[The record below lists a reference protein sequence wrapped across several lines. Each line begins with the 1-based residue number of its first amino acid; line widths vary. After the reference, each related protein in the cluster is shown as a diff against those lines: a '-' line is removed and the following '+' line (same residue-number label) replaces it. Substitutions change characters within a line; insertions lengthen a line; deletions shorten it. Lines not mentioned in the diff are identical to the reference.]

1 MSFDAAAENWDSDPP
16 KVERAQ
22 ILAQNIADF
31 VQGKNLNK
39 ALEFGC
45 GTGLLS
51 FQLKDAFPAID
62 LADTSEGMIA
72 VLKKKISDNSLS
84 HFSPILLGD
93 KPAFQPAAYDMVY
106 SLMTLHH
113 IENLEAT
120 FDIFYRMLKPGGYLC
135 IADLVKEDGD
145 FHTAEDNHQ
154 VHHGFEKELL
164 VKQLA
169 DHGFKEIAYRVFYS
183 INKTTGAGK
192 QKTFPLFYLMVQ
204 KT

>member
-1 MSFDAAAENWDSDPP
+1 MLFDAAAQNWDSDLQ
-16 KVERAQ
+16 KVERAKV
-22 ILAQNIADF
+22 LAQYISDF

-51 FQLKDAFPAID
+51 FHLKDAFPLID
-62 LADTSEGMIA
+62 LADTSEGMIE

-84 HFSPILLGD
+84 HFKPILLEA

-113 IENLEAT
+113 IENLDAV
-120 FDIFYRMLKPGGYLC
+120 FNDFYRMLKPGGYLC

-145 FHTAEDNHQ
+145 FHNSEDSKH
-154 VHHGFEKELL
+154 VHHGFEKEQLL
-164 VKQLA
+164 KQLKV
-169 DHGFKEIAYRVFYS
+169 HGFEEMVFQEFFF
-183 INKTTGAGK
+183 INKTTEQGK
-192 QKTFPLFYLMVQ
+192 QKNFPLFFLIVQ

>member
-1 MSFDAAAENWDSDPP
+1 MSFDAVAQNWDSDPQ

-22 ILAQNIADF
+22 ILAQYIADF
-31 VQGKNLNK
+31 TQGKNLNK

-51 FQLKDAFPAID
+51 YQLKDTFPAID

-93 KPAFQPAAYDMVY
+93 VPAFQPVAYDMVY

-120 FDIFYRMLKPGGYLC
+120 FDDFYRMLKPGGYLC
-135 IADLVKEDGD
+135 IADLVEEDGD
-145 FHTAEDNHQ
+145 FHKAEDNHH
-154 VHHGFEKELL
+154 VHHGFEKEQL
-164 VKQLA
+164 VKKLA
-169 DHGFKEIAYRVFYS
+169 AHGFKEIDYRVFYA
-183 INKTTGAGK
+183 INKTTGEGK
-192 QKTFPLFYLMVQ
+192 QKSFPLFYLMVQ
-204 KT
+204 KS

>member
-1 MSFDAAAENWDSDPP
+1 MSFDAVAQNWDSDPQ

-22 ILAQNIADF
+22 ILAQYIANF
-31 VQGKNLNK
+31 VQGKNLNQ

-51 FQLKDAFPAID
+51 YYLKETFPIID
-62 LADTSEGMIA
+62 LADTSEGMLA
-72 VLKKKISDNSLS
+72 VLKQKIADESLA
-84 HFSPILLGD
+84 HFNPLLL
-93 KPAFQPAAYDMVY
+93 KPSQYFEPATYDMVY

-113 IENLEAT
+113 IENPDHA
-120 FDIFYRMLKPGGYLC
+120 FHDFYRMLKPEGYLC

-145 FHTAEDNHQ
+145 FHNSEDSKH
-154 VHHGFEKELL
+154 VHHGFEREHL

-169 DHGFKEIAYRVFYS
+169 AHGFKEIAYQEFYR
-183 INKTTGAGK
+183 INKTTEQGM

-204 KT
+204 KF

>member
-1 MSFDAAAENWDSDPP
+1 MSFDAVAQNWDSDPQ

-22 ILAQNIADF
+22 ILAQYISDF

-51 FQLKDAFPAID
+51 YQLKDAFPLID

-84 HFSPILLGD
+84 HFKPILLEA

-113 IENLEAT
+113 IVNLDAA
-120 FDIFYRMLKPGGYLC
+120 FDDFYRMLKPGGFLC

-145 FHTAEDNHQ
+145 FHKAEDNYH
-154 VHHGFEKELL
+154 VHHGFEKEQLL
-164 VKQLA
+164 KQLA
-169 DHGFKEIAYRVFYS
+169 AHGFNKIDYHEFYS
-183 INKTTGAGK
+183 INKTTEAGK

-204 KT
+204 KI